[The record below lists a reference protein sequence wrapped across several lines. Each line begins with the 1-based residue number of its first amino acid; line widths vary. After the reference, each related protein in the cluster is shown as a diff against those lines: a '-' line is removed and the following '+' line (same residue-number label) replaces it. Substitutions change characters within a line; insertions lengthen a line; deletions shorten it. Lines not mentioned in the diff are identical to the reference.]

1 LLSAYQPQDL
11 QISVSF
17 VYVKQKESWW
27 LVYFRFRRRT
37 SSLTLH
43 GNMWLP
49 LHRQPC
55 WLSRSRTQQR
65 EEDDY
70 AWLPSHLNPVAKTDR
85 IGECNVVLNGLEI
98 GHSSIQGFRQAM
110 EDQYI
115 ASVLESAPGHTL
127 VAILDGHA
135 GKMCAHLS
143 SQHFCR
149 ILQSTQQWKDYL
161 LLGAVT
167 AGDSATKVEQKMGK
181 LKQSLVQAYAD
192 LDEWLVEAEEMDMSG
207 STFVSALITPT
218 HVICANVGDS
228 RCVIGSNGVCINM
241 SEDHKPELPEER
253 ARIES
258 AGGCVLMNRVN
269 GELAMSR
276 AMGDFQYKM
285 NPKLGPGEQMVTCFP
300 DLAVHKRC
308 GDDEALILVCDGVS
322 DVIDNDDALMYVNDI
337 SLGEAPSVTAVE
349 AAAALVD
356 LALEMQTTDNISV
369 LVVKFAKAGAG
380 PGAGAWARAAAEDA
394 SEENAAAEEEE
405 EQRVSKKA
413 KVAKAW

>member
-1 LLSAYQPQDL
+1 
-11 QISVSF
+11 
-17 VYVKQKESWW
+17 
-27 LVYFRFRRRT
+27 
-37 SSLTLH
+37 
-43 GNMWLP
+43 M
-49 LHRQPC
+49 
-55 WLSRSRTQQR
+55 
-65 EEDDY
+65 
-70 AWLPSHLNPVAKTDR
+70 PSHLNPVAKTDR

-98 GHSSIQGFRQAM
+98 GHSSIQGFRQTM

-115 ASVLESAPGHTL
+115 ASVLESVPGHTL

-135 GKMCAHLS
+135 GKMCAHLTS
-143 SQHFCR
+143 LQFCT

-167 AGDSATKVEQKMGK
+167 AGDSATKVKEKMDK
-181 LKQSLVQAYAD
+181 LKLALVQAYAD
-192 LDEWLVEAEEMDMSG
+192 LDEWLAEAEEMDMSG

-228 RCVIGSNGVCINM
+228 RCIIGSNGVCINM
-241 SEDHKPELPEER
+241 SEDHKPDLPEER
-253 ARIES
+253 ERIEA
-258 AGGCVLMNRVN
+258 AGGCVMMNRVN

-300 DLAVHKRC
+300 DLAVHARS
-308 GDDEALILVCDGVS
+308 GEDEVLLLVCDGVC

-380 PGAGAWARAAAEDA
+380 PGAGAWARAAEAEA
-394 SEENAAAEEEE
+394 EESKGKATAEAEEE
-405 EQRVSKKA
+405 QHSNKKA